1 MKIEAVE
8 TINLVFEYPPDERF
22 RYGGGVCPHR
32 LTTLIRVHT
41 DSGLTG
47 IGSILYSPLA
57 SLPDC
62 QRPTCPPV
70 TRRRS
75 D

>member
-1 MKIEAVE
+1 MKIESVE

-22 RYGGGVCPHR
+22 RYGSGVCTHR

-41 DSGLTG
+41 DRGLTR
-47 IGSILYSPLA
+47 IGSIYSLCA